1 MFLTIYWTTNKSWY
15 STRELLTKACRKS
28 YGNFIRSIVRTTK
41 TINNSRIRGHCWQWC
56 PGMIHCLT
64 KHLKIVQD
72 NYMISLYPL
81 SSLTRRP
88 PAFLT
93 ITLKCSVDFPRLL
106 PENVLKI
113 NKSKDKNDKRHQM
126 ANIRASQCHR
136 ACPGSQL
143 QNHGFFSVGALC
155 LEAGVQNNISIVDE
169 VMSYCVSGEDEPK
182 PVGSWLAMQSRADA
196 RTTI

>member
-106 PENVLKI
+106 PENVLKCFI
-113 NKSKDKNDKRHQM
+113 HLFILLFLGPYLVWHILYAFLKYT
-126 ANIRASQCHR
+126 
-136 ACPGSQL
+136 
-143 QNHGFFSVGALC
+143 F
-155 LEAGVQNNISIVDE
+155 NNWKLW
-169 VMSYCVSGEDEPK
+169 Y
-182 PVGSWLAMQSRADA
+182 A
-196 RTTI
+196 